1 MASRTTSR
9 TNAEITAAT
18 RARLIKAARELFA
31 QRGFAGV
38 TGDEI
43 AAKAGLTRGALYYQF
58 GGVEGLFA
66 ECARTIAR
74 EVVEA
79 LYVQTMKSS
88 PAEVD
93 ELEIGSRLLLDAFS
107 APETAAILLRDAPG
121 VLGFAA
127 WMELMEASGLVAS
140 IDHALEHWVEA
151 GLLPAS
157 RKTPTVRLLFG
168 ATVQAAQAIAE
179 APKPKKAAAMY
190 RQSVAGLIRGLKNS
204 GSA

>member
-1 MASRTTSR
+1 MTRRKTPR
-9 TNAEITAAT
+9 TNAAITAAT
-18 RARLIKAARELFA
+18 RARLVAAARRLFA
-31 QRGFAGV
+31 ARGFAGV

-43 AAKAGLTRGALYYQF
+43 AAEAGLTRGALYYQF

-79 LYVQTMKSS
+79 LFVQTMKNA
-88 PAEVD
+88 PPEVD

-121 VLGFAA
+121 VMGFAA
-127 WMELMEASGLVAS
+127 WMEMMEASGLVAS

-151 GLLPAS
+151 GLLPAP
-157 RKTPTVRLLFG
+157 RKAPTVRLLFG
-168 ATVQAAQAIAE
+168 ATVQAAQAIAT
-179 APKPKKAAAMY
+179 APQPKKAAAAY
-190 RQSVAGLIRGLKNS
+190 RESVAALIKGLRG
-204 GSA
+204 A